1 MRTTKS
7 IVIVLVLSFN
17 RRFVSTHTTA
27 AAAFAAVPSSTSST
41 MLRSVTTSTSTSQN
55 SSSSSIAD
63 ARDQRLVYGANDAL
77 FGYIEDQQGH
87 KPFGKV
93 LDAGTGVHSLRWI
106 ATLGD
111 LGRTTRNNRTTTSRH
126 KGLTDFV
133 AVTADETMRHTVQH
147 ELDALGLNH
156 LGKIVIGNWFPA
168 AASNNNNNN
177 NKNKNK
183 NSNDAG
189 TTDEAALRSIDY
201 DETGQRQLY
210 DTIIADY
217 LIGAMDGFCK
227 MLCVGGGGFTNYWN
241 TLQYHLLFL
250 SSCCLFVGIIIY
262 YLLFIIYYSRKHRT
276 NRIWCSIC

>member
-168 AASNNNNNN
+168 ASNNNNNN
-177 NKNKNK
+177 NNNNENK

-189 TTDEAALRSIDY
+189 IMDEAALRSIDY

-227 MLCVGGGGFTNYWN
+227 MLCVGGGGFTNY
-241 TLQYHLLFL
+241 
-250 SSCCLFVGIIIY
+250 
-262 YLLFIIYYSRKHRT
+262 
-276 NRIWCSIC
+276 